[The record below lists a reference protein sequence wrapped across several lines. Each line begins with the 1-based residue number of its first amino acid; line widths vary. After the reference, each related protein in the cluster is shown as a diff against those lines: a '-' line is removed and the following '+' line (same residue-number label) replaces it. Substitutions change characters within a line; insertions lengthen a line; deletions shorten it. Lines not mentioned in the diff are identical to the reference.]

1 MIIRQAFFEGSIHAG
16 CEQAFKSYIAQK
28 LLPMWLAFP
37 GVKEVRVLYN
47 IERDEGAP
55 HYPLVLSTMYDGRDA
70 LAAAL
75 ESQVRYES
83 REMTKGLLEMFT
95 GHIHHHVFDLAD
107 DG

>member
-16 CEQAFKSYIAQK
+16 REKAFRSYVAEK
-28 LLPMWLAFP
+28 LLPMWIAFP

-47 IERDEGAP
+47 VERDEGAP
-55 HYPLVLSTMYDGRDA
+55 TYPMVLSTMYESREA

-75 ESQVRYES
+75 DSPVRYVS

-95 GHIHHHVFDLAD
+95 GHIYHHVFDLAHS
-107 DG
+107 